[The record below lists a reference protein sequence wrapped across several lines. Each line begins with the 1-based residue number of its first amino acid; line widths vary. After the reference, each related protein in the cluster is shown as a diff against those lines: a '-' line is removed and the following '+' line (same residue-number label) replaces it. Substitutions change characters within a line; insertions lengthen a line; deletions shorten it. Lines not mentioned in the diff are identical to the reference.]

1 MLYCVC
7 EQFAEQFT
15 ANLIS
20 KRNKEA
26 ACTAILAFQDQW
38 TPLYENGLSLYVCS
52 ITRIFSSKIATFKL
66 IFEPSKPRKCLFI
79 KESTSEN
86 FSRVDYIR
94 IKFVY
99 SDIDNYCRE
108 KPKRFMS
115 DRFLQIS

>member
-52 ITRIFSSKIATFKL
+52 ITRFSDFPVAM
-66 IFEPSKPRKCLFI
+66 
-79 KESTSEN
+79 
-86 FSRVDYIR
+86 FS
-94 IKFVY
+94 
-99 SDIDNYCRE
+99 
-108 KPKRFMS
+108 
-115 DRFLQIS
+115 